1 MIRGICL
8 RGIKARATW
17 AGFHRLGREGV
28 TEFILEFEF
37 LPILEYH
44 FELLEDETV
53 GEAVSPGVVLDEV
66 VLVSG
71 ALLDGSVD
79 GNAGP
84 GWAGGYQ

>member
-8 RGIKARATW
+8 RGIKARAIW
-17 AGFHRLGREGV
+17 AGFHRLDSGWV
-28 TEFILEFEF
+28 TEFVLELEL
-37 LPILEYH
+37 LPILEDH

-53 GEAVSPGVVLDEV
+53 GEAVSSGVVLDEV

-84 GWAGGYQ
+84 VWAGRYQ